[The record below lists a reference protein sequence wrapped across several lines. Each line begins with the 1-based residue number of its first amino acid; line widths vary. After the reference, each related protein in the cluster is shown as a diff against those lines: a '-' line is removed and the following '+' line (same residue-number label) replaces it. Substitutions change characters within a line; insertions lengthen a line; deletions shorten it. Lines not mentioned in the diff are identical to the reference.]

1 MKIKFGFLAALVAVI
16 GLTLTACQ
24 LPGGTGGTKTE
35 AKTEGTGEEVTD
47 GGDTTGQDLVIW
59 VGSESTVFYE
69 EVMAEYV
76 AAYKT
81 KNGKDFP
88 ANIVVQGVD
97 TGSAAATFLAD
108 PDAGA
113 DLFTVAHDNLGKL
126 LEGSGQI
133 AAFENEDL
141 ILQMEEQNPRAF
153 LQVCYLQGGDGSAA
167 KYYGAPYISQ
177 ALVLYYNKEAFA
189 GKEDKLA
196 SWEGIL
202 EVATA
207 QGKKATAYTGTDGY
221 NYSHWL
227 LAQPFSA
234 DAKAAFGDTGSLKL
248 YYNGVQTECYGLG
261 DDQVAIQ
268 KYAQR
273 FTVAANGRNGELTTT
288 DGYDKELQ
296 LGKAIT
302 AIGGAWNSGAIEAA
316 LGEGNVGVVE
326 LPTFTLTEADAYGT
340 ATAGM
345 TFHSGSFADCKAF
358 VKKKASPYAAL
369 LDDIVLFLTSDAI
382 QTRSFAE
389 CDNLPASKNV
399 DLGDDALA
407 AAQVAQAS
415 YGIAQPFGVKAAFN
429 TCYYSQGAPAIY
441 QAIHQNTES
450 AYSTDAE
457 IVKALQT
464 INHIWCTGKNP
475 VDDAALEAF
484 VAGLNP
490 AK

>member
-1 MKIKFGFLAALVAVI
+1 MKIKFGFLAALIAVI
-16 GLTLTACQ
+16 SLSLAACQ
-24 LPGGTGGTKTE
+24 LPGGGGSADDKTATGSE
-35 AKTEGTGEEVTD
+35 EGETD
-47 GGDTTGQDLVIW
+47 EKQDTSNDLVIW

-76 AAYKT
+76 AQYKT

-88 ANIVVQGVD
+88 ANIVVTGVD

-133 AAFENEDL
+133 AAFEDEDL
-141 ILQMEEQNPRAF
+141 VAQMEAQNPRAF
-153 LQVCYLQGGDGSAA
+153 LQVCYLQGGDGSEA

-177 ALVLYYNKEAFA
+177 ALVLYYNKEVF
-189 GKEDKLA
+189 KDQEDKLA

-202 EVATA
+202 EVAKA
-207 QGKKATAYTGTDGY
+207 NNAKATSYTGTDGY

-227 LAQPFSA
+227 LAQPYNQA
-234 DAKAAFGDTGSLKL
+234 AKDVFGDTGTLKL
-248 YYNGVQTECYGLG
+248 YHNGIMTECYGFG

-273 FTVAANGRNGELTTT
+273 FTLDANGRAGALTTT
-288 DGYDKELQ
+288 DSYDKELQ

-340 ATAGM
+340 AVAGM

-369 LDDIVLFLTSDAI
+369 LDDIVLFLTSDEI
-382 QTRSFAE
+382 QARSFEE
-389 CDNLPASKNV
+389 CDNLPASVNV
-399 DLGDDALA
+399 DLGSDALA
-407 AAQVAQAS
+407 AAQVAQAA

-429 TCYYSQGAPAIY
+429 QCYYSQGAPALY
-441 QAIHQNTES
+441 QAIHQNTDS
-450 AYSTDAE
+450 AYSTDAD
-457 IVKALQT
+457 ILKTLQT
-464 INHIWCTGKNP
+464 ANHIWCTGKNP

-484 VAGLNP
+484 VAGVNK